1 MPTDEFWNG
10 DVELVK
16 AYRKAYE
23 FTQQQWNVQAYLNG
37 FYTYQ
42 AILRAS
48 PVLHAFAKR
57 GAKPMPYLE
66 KPIELGTKEKE
77 QNKGRELQDKISN
90 AFERFNKNFRK
101 KKKQQEAASWQK

>member
-1 MPTDEFWNG
+1 MSPDEFWNG

-16 AYRKAYE
+16 AYRRAYE
-23 FTQQQWNVQAYLNG
+23 YTQQQWNVQAYLNG

-57 GAKPMPYLE
+57 GTKPMPYLD
-66 KPIELGTKEKE
+66 KPVEMATREQQKEKE
-77 QNKGRELQDKISN
+77 QNKGKELQDKISN
-90 AFERFNKNFRK
+90 AFEAFNRRFREKHK
-101 KKKQQEAASWQK
+101 K